1 MSAVQARF
9 IAAMMSALAI
19 LANCTHPPSMLRTE
33 ITIAQGRLN
42 GASRNGIERFLNIPF
57 AAAPVADMRWRPP
70 GAAPTRSGVRDATAF
85 GPSCPQPVRPA
96 IVAGG
101 VADRQSEDCLQLNIW
116 RPASATRLPV
126 MVWLHGGAHVIGSG
140 TFPAFD
146 GSQLARDGVIVVTIN
161 YRLGALGYFAHPALT
176 AEAAASETPIGNY
189 GLMDQI
195 AALEWVRANIAAF
208 GGDPARVTVF
218 GESAGAIDI
227 VTLLTIPQAAGL
239 FSSAIV
245 QSGINLFEPNPLAQ
259 QEQLGLALASRAGV
273 SVQANA
279 GDLRQISTEA
289 LLAASAGRGAGLTNP
304 IIDGNLVRQAPWRAY
319 AEGNATPLPLLIGAN
334 SNEASVVFA
343 LGVAPETAHEHAGAD
358 AAANTAYQL
367 AVTDREFARQVLGD
381 AWFVAPA
388 RWIAARASSRA
399 PAYLYHFD
407 YTPTAIRNTSPGAA
421 HSAEVPFIFQSL
433 DYLQTLGVPASQ
445 EDRNFAHAISACW
458 TSFARMG
465 RPVCALATNWSA
477 YDANTDELTLFG
489 AQSRTVRG
497 FRKPQLDLI
506 MSRREARVAPPDHAR
521 LQ

>member
-304 IIDGNLVRQAPWRAY
+304 RWKFGSSSAM
-319 AEGNATPLPLLIGAN
+319 
-334 SNEASVVFA
+334 ASICR
-343 LGVAPETAHEHAGAD
+343 GKCD
-358 AAANTAYQL
+358 
-367 AVTDREFARQVLGD
+367 AVTLAHWRQ
-381 AWFVAPA
+381 
-388 RWIAARASSRA
+388 
-399 PAYLYHFD
+399 
-407 YTPTAIRNTSPGAA
+407 
-421 HSAEVPFIFQSL
+421 
-433 DYLQTLGVPASQ
+433 
-445 EDRNFAHAISACW
+445 
-458 TSFARMG
+458 
-465 RPVCALATNWSA
+465 
-477 YDANTDELTLFG
+477 
-489 AQSRTVRG
+489 
-497 FRKPQLDLI
+497 
-506 MSRREARVAPPDHAR
+506 
-521 LQ
+521 